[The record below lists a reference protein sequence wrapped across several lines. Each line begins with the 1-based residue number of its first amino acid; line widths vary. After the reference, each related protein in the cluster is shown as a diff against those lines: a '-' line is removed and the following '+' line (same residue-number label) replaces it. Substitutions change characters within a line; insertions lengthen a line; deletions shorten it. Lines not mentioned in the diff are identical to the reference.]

1 MADGRTLATDLRAL
15 VNSRK
20 YSDVT
25 FVVGDPE
32 KSVDSFSAHKAV
44 LASRCDYF
52 EELFTAKPDSAILSL
67 PELEGPTFR
76 KVSCF
81 LNNLL
86 LTPFVFVRL
95 NLTFFLCQKV
105 LEFLYTEQTEVDLQF
120 ALSLRHAS
128 KVCGIHQLQ
137 ATCEQVIA
145 RTELR
150 TDFVVSLLEDA
161 TRFHS
166 DAVKARCVEFIAENA
181 KEVCASPTFA
191 RMSKENLL
199 LFLQSEDLNAR
210 EIAVFQAL
218 VAWGNERVKEHEA
231 KGE

>member
-1 MADGRTLATDLRAL
+1 MHRRREEDMADGRTLATDLRAL

-86 LTPFVFVRL
+86 VTS
-95 NLTFFLCQKV
+95 FL
-105 LEFLYTEQTEVDLQF
+105 
-120 ALSLRHAS
+120 S
-128 KVCGIHQLQ
+128 
-137 ATCEQVIA
+137 A
-145 RTELR
+145 RFT
-150 TDFVVSLLEDA
+150 
-161 TRFHS
+161 
-166 DAVKARCVEFIAENA
+166 
-181 KEVCASPTFA
+181 
-191 RMSKENLL
+191 NLL
-199 LFLQSEDLNAR
+199 LVSKGVGVSLHRTYGSRSAVCTLTTSCLQSMWDTPTASYLRASDS
-210 EIAVFQAL
+210 A
-218 VAWGNERVKEHEA
+218 H
-231 KGE
+231 